1 MRLNVQSRTRPSKSG
16 ARLVSLDALRGFDM
30 FWIVGGEGIIH
41 ALAEL
46 TGWSLAIWASHEL
59 EHVAWNGFVFYDMI
73 FPLFL
78 FIAGVAMPFSLTRR
92 LERGD
97 DRRQLTIHVIQRGL
111 ILVVLGFIY
120 NNGLFRVPLE
130 DMRFPSVLGRI
141 GLAYMFCGLIVLN
154 AKLRARIAWFFGLL
168 IGYWAAM
175 KLIPVPGFGAGQLT
189 VDGSLAA
196 YIDRLLIPGKLY
208 LGVHDPEGLLST
220 IPAISTALLG
230 TFAGYFLRHE
240 FPGTDGLRKALILAG
255 TGLLCLLAGWVW
267 GFVFPINKNLWTSS
281 FVLFAGG
288 WSLLLLALFYL
299 VIDVWG
305 KRKWAFFFVVIGMNS
320 ILVYMAGSIIDFAYT
335 SDFFLLGIIQ
345 PLSESAREMVS
356 WIGYVAVEW
365 GFLYFLFRKKI
376 FLKI

>member
-1 MRLNVQSRTRPSKSG
+1 MSVAESSPANHPKTSS
-16 ARLVSLDALRGFDM
+16 RLVSLDALRGFDM

-46 TGWSLAIWASHEL
+46 TGWSLVLWASYQL

-78 FIAGVAMPFSLTRR
+78 FVAGVAMPFSLTRR

-97 DRRQLTIHVIQRGL
+97 DRRKLTIHVIRRGL
-111 ILVVLGFIY
+111 ILVVLGIIY

-130 DMRFPSVLGRI
+130 DMRYPSVLGRI

-154 AKLRARIAWFFGLL
+154 TELRARVIWFFGLL
-168 IGYWAAM
+168 LGYWAAM

-189 VDGSLAA
+189 VEGSLAA
-196 YIDRLLIPGKLY
+196 YIDRLLVPGKLY
-208 LGVHDPEGLLST
+208 LEVHDPEGLLGT
-220 IPAISTALLG
+220 VPAISTALLG
-230 TFAGYFLRHE
+230 TFAGHFLRRD
-240 FPGTDGLRKALILAG
+240 FPGISGGRKALFLAG
-255 TGLLCLLAGWVW
+255 AGVVCLLAGWVW
-267 GFVFPINKNLWTSS
+267 GFAFPINKNLWSSS
-281 FVLFAGG
+281 FVIYAGG
-288 WSLLLLALFYL
+288 WSLFLLALFYA

-335 SDFFLLGIIQ
+335 SDFLLLGLIQ
-345 PLSESAREMVS
+345 GLSESAKEMIS
-356 WIGYVAVEW
+356 WIGYVLVEW
-365 GFLYFLFRKKI
+365 VFLYFLFRKKI